1 MGNMPSVNPQNGI
14 PVNVVEGLDNLNL
27 TDTKKLAQSIEKGI
41 GYEFSK
47 EFLVKPLP
55 KKKVKK
61 SFVIPTESN
70 AQKGKDENGV
80 EATDYETAEEIK
92 EVDST
97 YEEGVVL
104 KVPAQYV
111 AQKNEENSARYGL
124 LDIEVGDVI
133 VYKYAN
139 YFDLFK
145 DSKLVNQ
152 YDILAVEK

>member
-27 TDTKKLAQSIEKGI
+27 TDTKKLAKSIEKGI

-61 SFVIPTESN
+61 SFVIPTESK
-70 AQKGKDENGV
+70 AQNGKDENGV

-104 KVPAQYV
+104 KLPTQYV
-111 AQKNEENSARYGL
+111 AQKNDDKYGCNL
-124 LDIEVGDVI
+124 PDIEVGDVV
-133 VYKYAN
+133 VYRYAN

-152 YDILAVEK
+152 YDIIAVEK